1 MWHIL
6 INGEKNRRCG
16 NCNRKPLICAYL
28 QMNLILKGIG
38 IEKNAYLCTV
48 VSEPPKP
55 LSRAT
60 GKRVGTSGRGVCR
73 QRQTYKKDVVT
84 AFYLRRIG
92 TSQLLMT
99 TAIAQCTPSMVWRM
113 VVLLC
118 VFSVGFG
125 IAYSV
130 VKGNAKASIR
140 GISKKVVPTLFYMLF
155 ERENK
160 VLTLKQTTT

>member
-6 INGEKNRRCG
+6 INGEKKRRCG
-16 NCNRKPLICAYL
+16 NCNCKPLICAYL

-84 AFYLRRIG
+84 AFYLRHLELRNFG
-92 TSQLLMT
+92 TYHRNNAMCTVHGLAYGS
-99 TAIAQCTPSMVWRM
+99 IAVR
-113 VVLLC
+113 L
-118 VFSVGFG
+118 
-125 IAYSV
+125 
-130 VKGNAKASIR
+130 
-140 GISKKVVPTLFYMLF
+140 
-155 ERENK
+155 
-160 VLTLKQTTT
+160 